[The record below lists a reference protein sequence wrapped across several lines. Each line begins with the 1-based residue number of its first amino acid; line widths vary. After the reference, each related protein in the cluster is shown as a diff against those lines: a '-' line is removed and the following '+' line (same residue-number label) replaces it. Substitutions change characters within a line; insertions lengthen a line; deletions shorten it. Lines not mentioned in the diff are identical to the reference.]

1 MKNLK
6 ITLFSIL
13 VGFGTMFSQSES
25 IEESITEQAAAQNA
39 AQKLFDEGTSNKLTI
54 GGYGE
59 IHSNHPENGNGK
71 VDVHRLVT
79 LFGYK
84 FNDKVQFIS
93 EIEFEHVKE
102 VYVEQAFM
110 SYSITDNL
118 NLRAGLML
126 IPMGIVNE
134 YHEPTTFNGVERPGM
149 DKSIVPSTWR
159 EIGFGINGRLDNAS
173 IKYQAYIF
181 NGFSS
186 NGLGG
191 SNGLRSGRQKGAEA
205 MFNESNLSTRIDY
218 YGIGNLK
225 VGFSG
230 YFGNTNVDVDSDAP
244 KVGISMVGF
253 DARYTNNRFGARGQ
267 YITASISDTE
277 DYNTYYESNLGSKL
291 AGYYVEASYNLLETS
306 KTEKLDLFARYSNY
320 DTHASVAGSL
330 VANDAYDRNV
340 LTTGLTWHVAD
351 GAAFKMDYQIL
362 GNESSDDTS
371 SVLNFGVGVWF

>member
-1 MKNLK
+1 MKYLK

-13 VGFGTMFSQSES
+13 VGFGTMFSQSEN

>member
-1 MKNLK
+1 MKYLK
-6 ITLFSIL
+6 ITLFAIL
-13 VGFGTMFSQSES
+13 VGFGTIFSQPES

-225 VGFSG
+225 LGFSG

>member
-13 VGFGTMFSQSES
+13 VGFGTIFSQSES

-84 FNDKVQFIS
+84 FNNKVQFIS

>member
-6 ITLFSIL
+6 ITLFAIL

>member
-1 MKNLK
+1 MKYLK
-6 ITLFSIL
+6 ITLFAIL
-13 VGFGTMFSQSES
+13 VGFGTMFSQPEN

>member
-1 MKNLK
+1 MKYLK
-6 ITLFSIL
+6 ITLFAIL
-13 VGFGTMFSQSES
+13 VSFGTMFSQSEN